1 MEMLKNNPYIALI
14 ARVLVGSVFVV
25 VAVTKIM
32 DPKLFANEIGNYDLL
47 PNYLLNIPAIILPWI
62 ELVVGFMLLM
72 GIKLKTNSFI
82 AGSLLVVF
90 TIGVI
95 TAWSRGLDINCGCFS
110 AIKEEKVGLSKVLQ
124 NSGLIILTVITYISN
139 ATKFKLKTED

>member
-1 MEMLKNNPYIALI
+1 MEMLKNNPYIPLI
-14 ARVLVGSVFVV
+14 SRIIVGSVFIVV
-25 VAVTKIM
+25 GVTKIL

-47 PNYLLNIPAIILPWI
+47 PNYVLHIPAIILPWI
-62 ELVVGFMLLM
+62 ELVVGMLLVL
-72 GIKLKTNSFI
+72 GIKLKTNSLI
-82 AGSLLVVF
+82 AGTLLVIF

-124 NSGLIILTVITYISN
+124 NSGLILLTILTFISN
-139 ATKFKLKTED
+139 STKFKLKSED

>member
-1 MEMLKNNPYIALI
+1 MLKNNPYIPLI
-14 ARVLVGSVFVV
+14 SRIIVGSVFIVV
-25 VAVTKIM
+25 GVTKIL

-47 PNYLLNIPAIILPWI
+47 PNYVLHIPAIILPWI
-62 ELVVGFMLLM
+62 ELVVGMLLVL
-72 GIKLKTNSFI
+72 GIKLKTNSLI
-82 AGSLLVVF
+82 AGTLLVIF

-124 NSGLIILTVITYISN
+124 NSGLILLTILTFISN
-139 ATKFKLKTED
+139 STKFKLKSED